1 MISSLRTCGYLIM
14 RGLKMGGPRTGSA
27 AQGGQPQSRVL
38 KNHFSIFFS
47 ASWPDLQASL
57 PNSEAGSREAARK
70 KKRFSALTN
79 YPFYHEK
86 KKIFHSG
93 SCETFCILLAK
104 AESCD
109 HPGWM
114 ETLQVT
120 SQPLQLEMRKGG
132 EGGQRLLES
141 QLVVFATNNCYH
153 CLQRHGVDFT
163 CSSRRRGYGRR
174 IRLSSFFVGTQ
185 N

>member
-1 MISSLRTCGYLIM
+1 
-14 RGLKMGGPRTGSA
+14 MGGPRTGSA

-86 KKIFHSG
+86 KKN
-93 SCETFCILLAK
+93 L
-104 AESCD
+104 
-109 HPGWM
+109 
-114 ETLQVT
+114 
-120 SQPLQLEMRKGG
+120 SQRFL
-132 EGGQRLLES
+132 
-141 QLVVFATNNCYH
+141 
-153 CLQRHGVDFT
+153 
-163 CSSRRRGYGRR
+163 
-174 IRLSSFFVGTQ
+174 
-185 N
+185 